1 MAAALIVGYGN
12 PLRGDD
18 GFGWHAAQQLAVSLR
33 DVDVDIIACH
43 QLTPEL
49 AEPVSRA
56 ALAIFIDASREG
68 MPGLLACQQLSP
80 EPTTPGIFSH
90 HLKPRLLLACAQ
102 TFYEN
107 CPEAFVLSVTGAF
120 FGYGE
125 RLSPLVQAALPVAVA
140 KVQTLVAGRGRRH
153 FTPA

>member
-1 MAAALIVGYGN
+1 MAPALIVGYGN

-18 GFGWHAAQQLAVSLR
+18 GFGWHAAQHLAVSLR
-33 DVDVDIIACH
+33 EVDVDIIACH

-56 ALAIFIDASREG
+56 ALVIFIDAAQERR
-68 MPGLLACQQLSP
+68 PDLLACERISP
-80 EPTTPGIFSH
+80 EPAIPGIFSH
-90 HLKPRLLLACAQ
+90 HLTPRLLLGWAQ
-102 TFYEN
+102 AFYES

-140 KVQTLVAGRGRRH
+140 KVQTLVAERGRRH
-153 FTPA
+153 FTPS